1 MFQIIWTC
9 STIFNSINA
18 RRIEFT
24 IKLQREANH
33 IISTLDS
40 ISKGNNLSLDV
51 INQNKL
57 RDTVTHDV
65 IDRSLSINNH
75 RQRLMP
81 KITIKHKSNVSYP
94 KNSSYAPTT
103 RRPLM
108 KIMKFTTKPH
118 VIHYIHSRFQ
128 DEQRTISIPKNSNIK
143 IQFKPRNN
151 KANQN
156 ITEDTDSV
164 DDKFKT
170 FIDVGDTDKQRDN
183 FFATAASEKV
193 GSVTNHSKFNTDE
206 FRSYSKRAF
215 EESLENI
222 RNIRSR
228 KNTTKHSSQKN
239 TEPVPTQITNNIIYI
254 VVPSKIKNPA
264 EILTASEQLALVT
277 KLTEEPINPAQLK
290 GNVFNVVNLTETL
303 NTYVNTTEK
312 SHFTKEDKSL
322 ATRIEQAIFPAIRDT
337 DDNAPT
343 SQELIVNKPEKNII
357 GIQIITEKNN
367 EYQAQSDKLED
378 SKIVTNSSFTIQQ
391 PDDQTKAPVNVMLNV
406 NVVTTENTAVF
417 TNTKKNIDNL
427 KNMNKVVGTEN
438 TTENINNS
446 LINETSVNFVTDTE
460 KLDDPVVKTDA
471 PVNHNNVVQIE
482 KENTNFPTPK
492 NTNDFATNSE
502 TFAVTGTKTEDINS
516 FLINAKTTIHTS
528 TETVTTIALTQPFDG
543 PVVTTEKLVNYANSL
558 ETTTLSTSTKENII
572 DFATKSK
579 NFAVFETTTENIQ
592 NSLKNTYTSNYSV
605 ATTEKILS
613 SDVETNTQVT
623 HPDDMNIA
631 KFYKT
636 ENFGASETTTI
647 NTEKFSH
654 LVTNKPVNSTHKSK
668 KTLYHAEIVS
678 TWPFRTADIIAAVE
692 TSGKTVLKTEKT
704 VPLVVIVAGN
714 SISLPE
720 LNEANGKIVD
730 PDIST
735 IKDEDKVIKEDKFS
749 ESPISVEDEASITM
763 AHHLALRRK
772 R

>member
-18 RRIEFT
+18 KRIEFT
-24 IKLQREANH
+24 IKLQRESHN
-33 IISTLDS
+33 SKNTLDP
-40 ISKGNNLSLDV
+40 ITKGKNVSLDV
-51 INQNKL
+51 IKQNKL
-57 RDTVTHDV
+57 TDSITHDAL
-65 IDRSLSINNH
+65 DRPSSINN
-75 RQRLMP
+75 RLMP
-81 KITIKHKSNVSYP
+81 KMAIKHKSNVSYP

-128 DEQRTISIPKNSNIK
+128 DEQSTISIPKSSNKK

-170 FIDVGDTDKQRDN
+170 FIDIGDTDKQRDN

-222 RNIRSR
+222 RNIWSR
-228 KNTTKHSSQKN
+228 KNTTIHSSQKN
-239 TEPVPTQITNNIIYI
+239 TEPAPTQIKNNIIYI
-254 VVPSKIKNPA
+254 VVPSTIKNPA

-277 KLTEEPINPAQLK
+277 KLTKELPINPAQLT
-290 GNVFNVVNLTETL
+290 GNVVNVVNLQETS

-322 ATRIEQAIFPAIRDT
+322 ATRIEQADFPAIRDT

-343 SQELIVNKPEKNII
+343 SQELTVNKPEKNII
-357 GIQIITEKNN
+357 GIQITTEKNN

-378 SKIVTNSSFTIQQ
+378 FEIVTNSSFTTQQ

-406 NVVTTENTAVF
+406 SVVTTENTAVF
-417 TNTKKNIDNL
+417 TNTKENIDNL

-446 LINETSVNFVTDTE
+446 LINLETSVNFVTDTE
-460 KLDDPVVKTDA
+460 KSDDPVVKTDA

-502 TFAVTGTKTEDINS
+502 TFAVTGTKTEDTNRS
-516 FLINAKTTIHTS
+516 LINAETTIRT
-528 TETVTTIALTQPFDG
+528 TTVTTITLTQPSDG
-543 PVVTTEKLVNYANSL
+543 SVVTTEKLVNYANTL

-579 NFAVFETTTENIQ
+579 NFAVFKTTTENIQ

-613 SDVETNTQVT
+613 SDVETKTLVT
-623 HPDDMNIA
+623 HPDDVNIA
-631 KFYKT
+631 NYSSYKT
-636 ENFGASETTTI
+636 ENLGAPETRTI

-654 LVTNKPVNSTHKSK
+654 LVTNKPDTSTHKSK

-692 TSGKTVLKTEKT
+692 TSGKTVLNTEKT
-704 VPLVVIVAGN
+704 VPLVVIVAVN

-720 LNEANGKIVD
+720 LNEANGNIVD

-735 IKDEDKVIKEDKFS
+735 IKDEEKAIKEDKFS

>member
-1 MFQIIWTC
+1 M
-9 STIFNSINA
+9 
-18 RRIEFT
+18 
-24 IKLQREANH
+24 
-33 IISTLDS
+33 
-40 ISKGNNLSLDV
+40 
-51 INQNKL
+51 
-57 RDTVTHDV
+57 
-65 IDRSLSINNH
+65 
-75 RQRLMP
+75 
-81 KITIKHKSNVSYP
+81 
-94 KNSSYAPTT
+94 
-103 RRPLM
+103 
-108 KIMKFTTKPH
+108 
-118 VIHYIHSRFQ
+118 
-128 DEQRTISIPKNSNIK
+128 
-143 IQFKPRNN
+143 
-151 KANQN
+151 
-156 ITEDTDSV
+156 
-164 DDKFKT
+164 
-170 FIDVGDTDKQRDN
+170 
-183 FFATAASEKV
+183 
-193 GSVTNHSKFNTDE
+193 
-206 FRSYSKRAF
+206 
-215 EESLENI
+215 
-222 RNIRSR
+222 
-228 KNTTKHSSQKN
+228 
-239 TEPVPTQITNNIIYI
+239 
-254 VVPSKIKNPA
+254 
-264 EILTASEQLALVT
+264 T

-322 ATRIEQAIFPAIRDT
+322 ATRIEHAVFPAIRDT

-357 GIQIITEKNN
+357 DIQITTEKNN

-391 PDDQTKAPVNVMLNV
+391 PDDQTKAPVKVMLNV
-406 NVVTTENTAVF
+406 NVVTKENTAVF
-417 TNTKKNIDNL
+417 TNTKENIDNL
-427 KNMNKVVGTEN
+427 KNLNKVVGTEN

-460 KLDDPVVKTDA
+460 KSDDPVVKTDA
-471 PVNHNNVVQIE
+471 PVSHNNVVQIE

-502 TFAVTGTKTEDINS
+502 TFAVTGTKTEGMNS
-516 FLINAKTTIHTS
+516 SLINAETTIHTT
-528 TETVTTIALTQPFDG
+528 TETVTTIALTQPSDG
-543 PVVTTEKLVNYANSL
+543 PVVTTEKLVNYANTL

-579 NFAVFETTTENIQ
+579 NFAVFKTTTENIQ
-592 NSLKNTYTSNYSV
+592 NPLKNTYTSNYSV

-613 SDVETNTQVT
+613 SDVETNTLVT
-623 HPDDMNIA
+623 HPDDVNIA
-631 KFYKT
+631 NYSSYKT
-636 ENFGASETTTI
+636 ENLGAPETRTI

-654 LVTNKPVNSTHKSK
+654 LVTNKPDTSTHKSK

-692 TSGKTVLKTEKT
+692 TSGKTVLNTEKT

-720 LNEANGKIVD
+720 LHEAKGKIVD

-735 IKDEDKVIKEDKFS
+735 IKDEEKAIKEDKFS